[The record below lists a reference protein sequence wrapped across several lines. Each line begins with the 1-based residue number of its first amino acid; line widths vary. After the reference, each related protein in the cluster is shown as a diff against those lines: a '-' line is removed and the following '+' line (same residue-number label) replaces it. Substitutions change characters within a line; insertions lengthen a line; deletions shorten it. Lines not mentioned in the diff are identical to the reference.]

1 MTDKTKKASETKL
14 VIPCRMSYVHVW
26 EPVGMADGSGE
37 KKYSVSMI
45 IPKSDTKTIDAI
57 KAAIEKAKEA
67 GKEKWGG
74 KIPLN
79 LKLPLR
85 DGDDPVTG
93 RPNDE
98 AYKNSYFITASS
110 KTQPGIVDKKV
121 QKIID
126 ETEVYS
132 GIYGNVSVNFYP
144 FKVSGSAGIA
154 CGLNHVQKTKDGEAL
169 GGRGKAE
176 DDFQPID
183 DQENVD
189 DLVG

>member
-1 MTDKTKKASETKL
+1 MTDKKKTSETKL
-14 VIPCRMSYVHVW
+14 VIPCRLSYVHVW
-26 EPVGMADGSGE
+26 EPVAMENGSGE

-45 IPKSDTKTIDAI
+45 IPKSDTKTLDAI
-57 KAAIEKAKEA
+57 RAAVEKAKEA

-74 KIPLN
+74 KIPAN

-85 DGDDPVTG
+85 DGDDPVNG
-93 RPNDE
+93 RPEDE
-98 AYKNSYFITASS
+98 AYKNSYFVSASS
-110 KTQPGIVDKKV
+110 KTQPGIVDKNV
-121 QKIID
+121 QKILD

-132 GIYGNVSVNFYP
+132 GVFANVSVNFYP
-144 FKVSGSAGIA
+144 FKVKGSQGVA

-176 DDFQPID
+176 DDFTPVKD
-183 DQENVD
+183 DQEGVD